1 MMLLL
6 LSDSIFVS
14 SPVCVHV
21 CMCILH
27 VTFTMLTCGDQ
38 RPALGVFLRHYLT
51 LLYETQLRSWYGIHL
66 LSASD
71 WLASHRGL
79 SARLCLLSWDYK
91 HTPPCLTFY
100 TGTGELNLCL
110 HACSLSILPAES
122 SPQPWDSIFCT
133 MRYWHKHCIPNTL
146 SPQASVVFL
155 FILEK
160 HGSLLNTHMPNSATD
175 CK

>member
-1 MMLLL
+1 MYVHTSCSIHYAYVWRPETSLGCLPQALSNLALWDTALLL
-6 LSDSIFVS
+6 IWN
-14 SPVCVHV
+14 PPAKCEW
-21 CMCILH
+21 
-27 VTFTMLTCGDQ
+27 LTSEPQG
-38 RPALGVFLRHYLT
+38 
-51 LLYETQLRSWYGIHL
+51 
-66 LSASD
+66 
-71 WLASHRGL
+71 

-122 SPQPWDSIFCT
+122 SPQPWGSILCT